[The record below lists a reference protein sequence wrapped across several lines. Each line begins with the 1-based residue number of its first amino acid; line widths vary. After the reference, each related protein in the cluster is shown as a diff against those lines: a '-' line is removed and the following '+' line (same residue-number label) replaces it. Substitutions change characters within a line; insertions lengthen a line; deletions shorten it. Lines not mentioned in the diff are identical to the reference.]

1 MRLRGVRGDHNKI
14 QTEWYYTATDFE
26 MSISTGASHLEKRGT
41 HDSLSDG

>member
-26 MSISTGASHLEKRGT
+26 MSSIHWGISFGKKR
-41 HDSLSDG
+41 DS

>member
-26 MSISTGASHLEKRGT
+26 MSSTEASHLEKRGT